1 MGNDHLSVQIS
12 RPPKFDLTS
21 IQPSFSSAAKPPAA
35 NKGKGKA
42 KAFEKVTADPVEDN
56 GAWACSERLLVPKHL
71 DRADDRLWVD
81 RYEPTTEVSLPSTH
95 QAVSSAPSS
104 PKLLPRNDT
113 HTDCFQRTNSLSTNA
128 RYRTSANGSSRRSQA
143 GPPASS
149 RNTAYA
155 RLALTPLS
163 PHHSHSH
170 HAHTQRILA
179 LTGPAGTG
187 KTATLR
193 VLARSLDIE
202 LVEWRN
208 GADER
213 GAGDGPGEW
222 GWDEEYE
229 GLADKFRAFLARA
242 STCRS
247 VLAPPRPAISSQS
260 QARSSTQSSGAS
272 SQSKLW
278 PSQSEPQLSASSSTS
293 ISISVSTSTSAST
306 PAKPVLQNRH
316 QLILLED
323 LPNILHPGTQA
334 AFHAALEAFV
344 ALPGGAPLV
353 LVLSDA
359 GLRGEDADIADGGT
373 GGWRSRAR
381 EAVDVRSALPS
392 GLLNSPYVTQIV
404 WVLFPLPPP
413 FLCVDAEFSED

>member
-1 MGNDHLSVQIS
+1 M
-12 RPPKFDLTS
+12 
-21 IQPSFSSAAKPPAA
+21 
-35 NKGKGKA
+35 
-42 KAFEKVTADPVEDN
+42 
-56 GAWACSERLLVPKHL
+56 
-71 DRADDRLWVD
+71 
-81 RYEPTTEVSLPSTH
+81 
-95 QAVSSAPSS
+95 
-104 PKLLPRNDT
+104 
-113 HTDCFQRTNSLSTNA
+113 
-128 RYRTSANGSSRRSQA
+128 
-143 GPPASS
+143 
-149 RNTAYA
+149 
-155 RLALTPLS
+155 
-163 PHHSHSH
+163 
-170 HAHTQRILA
+170 
-179 LTGPAGTG
+179 
-187 KTATLR
+187 
-193 VLARSLDIE
+193 LARSLDIE

-213 GAGDGPGEW
+213 GPGDGPGEW

-247 VLAPPRPAISSQS
+247 VLAHPPRPAISSQS
-260 QARSSTQSSGAS
+260 QARLSTQSSSAP
-272 SQSKLW
+272 SQSKLR

-293 ISISVSTSTSAST
+293 TSTSASAST
-306 PAKPVLQNRH
+306 PAKPALQKRH

-359 GLRGEDADIADGGT
+359 GLRGEDADVADGGT

-381 EAVDVRSALPS
+381 EAVDVRSALPP